1 MDNILVTKNTQK
13 NKVFKN
19 KAISMGTFLGG
30 PLVAGYFFAE
40 NFKAINEPEKVTK
53 TWIIT
58 ILATIAI
65 FSIAFMIPLD
75 SKFPNQLIPIIYTGI
90 AYILFQNFQEK
101 KVQEKVETGAE
112 YHSWGRV
119 IGVSILSL
127 VITLAIIAIGIFTM
141 IEIEESQLTTK
152 QYGLTVKHE
161 IEYNSLDFTQAE
173 IDRIADGFIEHAFFD
188 LDTAKYVYAEKESNT
203 YILYMGISELYI
215 NDPETLDEFKLLR
228 DKMDNYITEKTVI
241 VKLVVGSL
249 DNVVKI
255 ID

>member
-1 MDNILVTKNTQK
+1 MDSILVTESKSK
-13 NKVFKN
+13 NKVFKD
-19 KAISMGTFLGG
+19 KALGVGTFIGG

-53 TWIIT
+53 TWVIT

-75 SKFPNQLIPIIYTGI
+75 SKFPNQLIPIIYTGV
-90 AYILFQNFQEK
+90 AYALFKNFQEK
-101 KVQEKVETGAE
+101 KIQEKIESGAE

-127 VITLAIIAIGIFTM
+127 LITVAVMAIGIFTM

-161 IEYNSLDFTQAE
+161 IEYNSSDFTETE
-173 IDRIADGFIEHAFFD
+173 INRIADGFIEHAFFD
-188 LDTAKYVYAEKESNT
+188 LDTAKYVYAEKESNS
-203 YILYMGISELYI
+203 YILYIGISELYA
-215 NDPETLDEFKLLR
+215 NDPETLDEFKSLR
-228 DKMDNYITEKTVI
+228 DKMNNYITEKTVI
-241 VKLVVGSL
+241 IKLVVDAL